1 MRIICIYAKFFVTLS
16 RKSVQKG
23 EYQHLNTTNMKRLS
37 TLLIAVAASVFCV
50 MTHVQSAMAQQA
62 PSISIDGD
70 FSDWQRVPEAYLA
83 EDTVDRLAEHENL
96 YRIRFCSDAENVY
109 FYAEFSNEIAEGVVE
124 GQTEGETTTNYVV
137 NVVDLFLDTDNSSE
151 TGYKNYLWT
160 DGGADYILEGMP
172 HEDFGG
178 LYAFSGGTDQEGWN
192 WEEVAGS
199 AAFLEVSKLVTLE
212 NGHAAIEGS
221 VARSILSIPS
231 GAESIKVGVTTQ
243 NASWTESG
251 VLPESIL
258 DVTGAVVR
266 GNMLEVPLYYCEGM
280 TWGLSNMVTAHLDC
294 KGNLYIWGEGEMP
307 SYSFGSYAPWH
318 DKDYVDQV
326 EHLYLDS
333 AITKV
338 GSYAFYDCIYLQ
350 SVELGSKLEEISWN
364 AFYGCTGLK
373 TITIPDSVKMIDN
386 NAFGECSG
394 LEEMICLAMTPPDL
408 GNTVFLGMSSS
419 APLYVP
425 AEALEAYTRSGDW
438 EQYPGKILSLD
449 ERKGEA
455 IVVINGDTIKVD
467 PEAPTTEI
475 DINGD
480 GTLVYDTEENTLTL
494 TGLDV
499 EDGEVEGT
507 VIEYSGTETLT
518 IVLTDESS
526 ITADVV
532 ISSSADVIITGDGT
546 LVAEGVVPIVGTAN
560 ASITFDGV
568 NMIVRSIAPSEEA
581 IRRIR
586 KTRWAKRLD
595 ETGGPA
601 LSGFGSAEFNK
612 VDITPSDA
620 MYGAITSGSSD
631 AEFAMYVMNGLG
643 EQEVLTE
650 FTLTAKT
657 NAVEDVRAE
666 HKPDPSKA
674 MYNVLG
680 VQVGAEYKGVVIQD
694 GQKFMVR

>member
-1 MRIICIYAKFFVTLS
+1 
-16 RKSVQKG
+16 
-23 EYQHLNTTNMKRLS
+23 MKRLS
-37 TLLIAVAASVFCV
+37 TLLIAVAASVLCV

-83 EDTVDRLAEHENL
+83 EDTVDGFAELENL

-109 FYAEFSNEIAEGVVE
+109 FYAEFSNEIAEGAVE
-124 GQTEGETTTNYVV
+124 GQVEEGTTNYVV
-137 NVVDLFLDTDNSSE
+137 NVVDLFFDSDNSAES
-151 TGYKNYLWT
+151 GFKQYLWT
-160 DGGADYILEGMP
+160 DCGADYLIEVMP
-172 HEDFGG
+172 HDDQTELY
-178 LYAFSGGTDQEGWN
+178 LYAFTGGSDQESWS

-199 AAFLEVSKLVTLE
+199 PAFIKVSGIGELT
-212 NGHAAIEGS
+212 NGHAAIEGC
-221 VARSILSIPS
+221 VARDILSIPS
-231 GAESIKVGVTTQ
+231 GAESLSIGVTTQ

-251 VLPESIL
+251 VLPESRV
-258 DVTGAVVR
+258 DGTGTVVR
-266 GNMLEVPLYYCEGM
+266 GNMLEVPLYYCEEM
-280 TWGLSNMVTAHLDC
+280 TWSLSNMVTAHLDC
-294 KGNLYIWGEGEMP
+294 KGNLFIWGEGEMP

-364 AFYGCTGLK
+364 AFYNCTGLK

-394 LEEMICLAMTPPDL
+394 LEEMICLAVTPPDL
-408 GNTVFLGMSSS
+408 GNTVFLGMSSN

-455 IVVINGDTIKVD
+455 IVVIGGDTIQVD

-532 ISSSADVIITGDGT
+532 ISSTADVIITGDGT
-546 LVAEGVVPIVGTAN
+546 LVAEGVVPIVGTSN
-560 ASITFDGV
+560 ATITFDGV
-568 NMIVRSIAPSEEA
+568 NMVVRSVTPSEEA
-581 IRRIR
+581 IRRLR
-586 KTRWAKRLD
+586 KTRHAKRLD

-657 NAVEDVRAE
+657 DAVEDVRSE
-666 HKPDPSKA
+666 HKLDPSKA

>member
-1 MRIICIYAKFFVTLS
+1 
-16 RKSVQKG
+16 
-23 EYQHLNTTNMKRLS
+23 MKRASL
-37 TLLIAVAASVFCV
+37 LLIAVAASVLCV

-83 EDTVDRLAEHENL
+83 EDAVDEYAEHEDL
-96 YRIRFCSDAENVY
+96 YRVRFCSDAENVY
-109 FYAEFSNEIAEGVVE
+109 FYAEFSNEVAEGVVE

-137 NVVDLFLDTDNSSE
+137 NEVDLFLDTDNSSE
-151 TGYKNYLWT
+151 TGFKNYLWT
-160 DGGADYILEGMP
+160 DGGADYILVGAP
-172 HEDFGG
+172 HEDYGELF
-178 LYAFSGGTDQEGWN
+178 AFSGGTDQDGWT
-192 WEEVAGS
+192 WERIAGS
-199 AAFLEVSKLVTLE
+199 AAFLEVSKLVVLE

-251 VLPESIL
+251 VLPESR
-258 DVTGAVVR
+258 VEATGTTVR

-280 TWGLSNMVTAHLDC
+280 TWGLSNMITAELNCNGNLIIRGEGRMVNYEQSGATPWANYSGEILSVYVEEGVTSVGEYAFAMMTQMVTASL
-294 KGNLYIWGEGEMP
+294 P
-307 SYSFGSYAPWH
+307 STITSIGDYSFMGTTSLQTLVCLATTPPTIGNSTFSRTN
-318 DKDYVDQV
+318 
-326 EHLYLDS
+326 S
-333 AITKV
+333 AIVVCVPKESV
-338 GSYAFYDCIYLQ
+338 AAYQ
-350 SVELGSKLEEISWN
+350 SDKTWSQYFSGTIIGIEVEQ
-364 AFYGCTGLK
+364 
-373 TITIPDSVKMIDN
+373 P
-386 NAFGECSG
+386 
-394 LEEMICLAMTPPDL
+394 
-408 GNTVFLGMSSS
+408 
-419 APLYVP
+419 
-425 AEALEAYTRSGDW
+425 
-438 EQYPGKILSLD
+438 
-449 ERKGEA
+449 A

-499 EDGEVEGT
+499 EDGDVEGT

-532 ISSSADVIITGDGT
+532 ISSTVDVIITGDGT

-657 NAVEDVRAE
+657 DAVEDIRAE

>member
-1 MRIICIYAKFFVTLS
+1 
-16 RKSVQKG
+16 
-23 EYQHLNTTNMKRLS
+23 MKRLS
-37 TLLIAVAASVFCV
+37 TLLIAVAASVLCV
-50 MTHVQSAMAQQA
+50 MTQVQNVLAQQA

-70 FSDWQRVPEAYLA
+70 FSDWENVPEAYLA
-83 EDTVDRLAEHENL
+83 EDTVDGFAEFENL
-96 YRIRFCSDAENVY
+96 YRIRFCSDADNFY
-109 FYAEFSNEIAEGVVE
+109 FYAEFSNEIAEGAVE

-137 NVVDLFLDTDNSSE
+137 NVVDLYWDTDNSSE
-151 TGYKNYLWT
+151 SGFKQYLWT
-160 DGGADYILEGMP
+160 DCGADYLIEGMP
-172 HEDFGG
+172 HDDFGE
-178 LYAFSGGTDQEGWN
+178 LYAFAGGTDQESFSWYGID
-192 WEEVAGS
+192 GS
-199 AAFLEVSKLVTLE
+199 AALLLVVLE

-231 GAESIKVGVTTQ
+231 SAESIKVGVMTQ

-251 VLPESIL
+251 VLPESRV
-258 DVTGAVVR
+258 DGTGTVVR
-266 GNMLEVPLYYCEGM
+266 GNLLEVPLYYCEGM
-280 TWGLSNMVTAHLDC
+280 TWSLSNMVTAHLDC
-294 KGNLYIWGEGEMP
+294 EGNLFIWGEGEMP

-364 AFYGCTGLK
+364 AFYNCTGLK

-386 NAFGECSG
+386 NAFGNCSG
-394 LEEMICLAMTPPDL
+394 LEEMICMAVTPPDL
-408 GNTVFLGMSSS
+408 GNTVFLGMNSN

-425 AEALEAYTRSGDW
+425 AEALEAYTRSGEW

-499 EDGEVEGT
+499 EEGEVEGT
-507 VIEYSGTETLT
+507 VIDYSGTETLT

-532 ISSSADVIITGDGT
+532 ISSTADVIITGDGT

-620 MYGAITSGSSD
+620 MYGAITSGNSD

-657 NAVEDVRAE
+657 DAVEDVRSE
-666 HKPDPSKA
+666 RKLDPSKA